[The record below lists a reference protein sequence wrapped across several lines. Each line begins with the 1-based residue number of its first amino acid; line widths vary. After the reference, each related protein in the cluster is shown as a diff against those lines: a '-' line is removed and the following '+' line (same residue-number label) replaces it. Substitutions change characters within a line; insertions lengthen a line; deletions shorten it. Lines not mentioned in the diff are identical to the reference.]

1 MRNLDD
7 QDIEARIADLDERR
21 AKALAMGGEKKIARR
36 QNSGQLNA
44 RERLAYLVDE
54 GSFWETGLLGTSG
67 VYLEDRD
74 KTPTDGK
81 IAGYGK
87 INGRDASIVVN
98 DFTVKGASTSATNGK
113 KIGQVKRIATER
125 GMPCVFIGE
134 STGARL
140 PDAMG
145 SRGMGSQLG
154 NDITQFQRMRETPW
168 TAAALGTSFGSSAW
182 LACCSDFA
190 VMRKVSI
197 MAVSSPRLV
206 SKAIGETVDLEALGG
221 WKLHADTT
229 GQIDMFV
236 DTDEEALD
244 AIKTFLSYLPSHHM
258 EAPPEVTVAPGS
270 GEDMDNIHKILPP
283 KRTQVYDVRKV
294 IKAVVDKGSY
304 FELKP
309 RFGKSAV
316 VALTRIDGKSV
327 GVFANNPLHRGGA
340 LDTQACAIPSTFR
353 WCPWLTHLDSQSVRK
368 PNAAGRRAVS

>member
-36 QNSGQLNA
+36 RNSGQLNA

-190 VMRKVSI
+190 VMRKGSI

-221 WKLHADTT
+221 
-229 GQIDMFV
+229 
-236 DTDEEALD
+236 
-244 AIKTFLSYLPSHHM
+244 
-258 EAPPEVTVAPGS
+258 
-270 GEDMDNIHKILPP
+270 
-283 KRTQVYDVRKV
+283 
-294 IKAVVDKGSY
+294 
-304 FELKP
+304 
-309 RFGKSAV
+309 
-316 VALTRIDGKSV
+316 
-327 GVFANNPLHRGGA
+327 
-340 LDTQACAIPSTFR
+340 
-353 WCPWLTHLDSQSVRK
+353 
-368 PNAAGRRAVS
+368 

>member
-36 QNSGQLNA
+36 RNSGQLNA

-190 VMRKVSI
+190 VMRKGSI

-244 AIKTFLSYLPSHHM
+244 AIKTFLSYLPNHHM

-340 LDTQACAIPSTFR
+340 LDTQACGAPS
-353 WCPWLTHLDSQSVRK
+353 
-368 PNAAGRRAVS
+368 RRRPTSRAQA